1 MADNLERCYLCSS
14 DISAGTSKA
23 KRRRLLGEASKVAL
37 EILDSLS
44 MRKYG
49 RRFVC
54 HTHKDAYLCHKC
66 KTKAELF
73 GALLKKT
80 KLAEEEL
87 VNIIGNVVHG
97 GTKRARVDSGSND
110 QQPEKVIRQEDI
122 QNNSGE
128 AEEED
133 LIGENSDNSAVSV
146 SCRSLKF

>member
-23 KRRRLLGEASKVAL
+23 KRRLLGEASKVAL
-37 EILDSLS
+37 YILDSLS

-49 RRFVC
+49 KRFVC

-97 GTKRARVDSGSND
+97 GTKRARVDSSSND

-122 QNNSGE
+122 QNNSG
-128 AEEED
+128 EEED